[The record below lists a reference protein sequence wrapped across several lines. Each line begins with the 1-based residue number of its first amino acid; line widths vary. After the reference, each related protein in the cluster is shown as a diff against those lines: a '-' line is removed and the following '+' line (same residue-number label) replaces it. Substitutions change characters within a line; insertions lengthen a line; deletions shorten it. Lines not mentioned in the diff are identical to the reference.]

1 MPIEKSAETP
11 ENLFGFPPQ
20 IEPQPNTDNT
30 FIFEEISRELAEF
43 LLRENDNANWTD
55 GVFESLAEIANQVQE
70 EFAKLLGE
78 DTDTVS

>member
-20 IEPQPNTDNT
+20 IEHQPNTDNT

-78 DTDTVS
+78 DTDTAS